1 MPFAA
6 TQMGLES
13 VMLSEISQ
21 RRRNIKW
28 CPLYVESKKK
38 WYKWTYLQNR
48 NRLTDLEK
56 ELVVAEGK
64 DWGKG

>member
-21 RRRNIKW
+21 RRRNIKR